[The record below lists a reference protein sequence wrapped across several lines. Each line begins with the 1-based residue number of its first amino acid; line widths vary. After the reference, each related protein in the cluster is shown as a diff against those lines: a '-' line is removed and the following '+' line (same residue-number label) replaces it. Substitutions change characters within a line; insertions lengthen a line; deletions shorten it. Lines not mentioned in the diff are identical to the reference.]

1 MRKCRK
7 VVGGIYADIERVG
20 IQVKKEREMI
30 QSLQKKIMEDLDFGE
45 ELSDEQLKELIS
57 KYLLDKEENYTFTL
71 MQRKQIGKEIFDS
84 LRKLDILQDLIEDD
98 EITEIMVNGPE
109 NIFIEKKG
117 KIYKT
122 GLKFESGEKL
132 IKVINQIVSG
142 CNRAVNESSPIVD
155 ARLKNGARVNVVLD
169 PIALNGPILT
179 IRRFPDKPI
188 TMNRLIELGA
198 VSEEAVEFLKKA
210 VTAKYNI
217 IISGGTGSGK
227 TTFLNALSQYIPKDE
242 RIITIEDSAELQ
254 ILEIAN
260 LIRMET
266 RNANLEGGKEIT
278 IRDLI
283 KTSLRMRPTR
293 IIIGEVR
300 GAEAFDMIGSA
311 MNCGHDGSMG
321 SAHANS
327 ASDMLL
333 RLENMILMSA
343 SLPVSAIR
351 RQIAS
356 GVDLIVHLGRLR
368 DKSRKVLEIAE
379 IQGMEKEEILLNTL
393 FRFREKSQRK
403 SEKVEGKLERVG
415 ELIHIYKM
423 ENAGIA
429 FPF

>member
-1 MRKCRK
+1 M
-7 VVGGIYADIERVG
+7 
-20 IQVKKEREMI
+20 KKEREII
-30 QSLQKKIMEDLDFGE
+30 QDLQKKIMEDLDFAE

-57 KYLLDKEENYTFTL
+57 KYLLEKEKKDSFTL
-71 MQRKQIGKEIFDS
+71 LQRKQIGKEIFDS
-84 LRKLDILQDLIEDD
+84 LRKLDILQDLIEDN

-109 NIFIEKKG
+109 NIFVEKKG

-122 GLKFESGEKL
+122 SLKFESKEKL
-132 IKVINQIVSG
+132 MQVINQIVSG

-188 TMNRLIELGA
+188 TMDKLMELGA

-210 VTAKYNI
+210 VRAKYNI

-254 ILEIAN
+254 ILEIEN

-266 RNANLEGGKEIT
+266 RNANLEGGKEIK

-283 KTSLRMRPTR
+283 KTSLRMRPDR
-293 IIIGEVR
+293 IIVGEVR
-300 GAEAFDMIGSA
+300 GAEASDMIGSA

-343 SLPVSAIR
+343 PLPVSAIR

-379 IQGMEKEEILLNTL
+379 ILGMEKEEILLNSL
-393 FRFREKSQRK
+393 FQFREKSQRK
-403 SEKVEGKLERVG
+403 SENVEGKLERVG